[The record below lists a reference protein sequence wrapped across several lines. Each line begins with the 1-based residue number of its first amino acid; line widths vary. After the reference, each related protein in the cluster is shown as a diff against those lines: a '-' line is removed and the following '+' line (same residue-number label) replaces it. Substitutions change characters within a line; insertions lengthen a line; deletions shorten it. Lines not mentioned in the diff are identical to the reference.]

1 MIIWEAMHPKA
12 RPHMLGYLTGFLNS
26 DDPRTAREQLH
37 TNYVAG
43 WCPFKGF
50 TLDDKDQLLYPGDP
64 PLPPLFR
71 TRLRDEEIMFY
82 DCSWVMV
89 RQADGSFE
97 VARMD

>member
-1 MIIWEAMHPKA
+1 MMIWEPLHPKA
-12 RPHMLGYLTGFLNS
+12 RPYMLGFLTGMLSS

-43 WCPFKGF
+43 WSPMRGF
-50 TLDDKDQLLYPGDP
+50 TLDGDKLLYPGDP
-64 PLPPLFR
+64 PLEPLYR
-71 TRLRDEEIMFY
+71 TRLREEEILFY
-82 DCSWVMV
+82 DCAWVMV